1 MRVYFFFL
9 NFRCKTEVFHG
20 TNLSLMEAEFPH
32 LTFIIPFMREHF
44 VVRLFRDLET
54 VSLNGCPSL
63 GGGEALACDLRGA
76 KPHVSVSN

>member
-1 MRVYFFFL
+1 
-9 NFRCKTEVFHG
+9 
-20 TNLSLMEAEFPH
+20 MEAEFPH
-32 LTFIIPFMREHF
+32 LTFIIHFMREHF

-54 VSLNGCPSL
+54 VSLNGGSSL